1 MDRIL
6 RRKLKTF
13 SRAKPQRSVKTK
25 GFIVLIQDLQ
35 AFLCALCG
43 SVWPS
48 SWPLREND
56 LPG

>member
-1 MDRIL
+1 L
-6 RRKLKTF
+6 F
-13 SRAKPQRSVKTK
+13 
-25 GFIVLIQDLQ
+25 LIQDVQ

-56 LPG
+56 LPDSGLSGLGIEDWKMKNE